1 MKQVCSIFAQMLGQ
15 IPRPTFHK
23 AVLEHGAERHARG
36 FTCWGQFVAM
46 LFCHLAQARSL
57 REICNGL
64 AASEGK
70 LRHVGLA
77 TAPSRSTLAYANEH
91 RPWQLYETV
100 FHQLLGQCQNEARGQ
115 KKFRFK
121 NKLLSID
128 STSIDLCAEIFD
140 WAEYKRTKGAAK
152 LHLVLD
158 NEGYLPCFA
167 VITDGKSHDVTVGRT
182 LRFQR
187 GTIVVMDKGYTDF
200 KWWKQMTEQGVYFV
214 TRLKRDLQY
223 QVLRAR
229 ELPKNSTVRRD
240 VDIRIRPHRQDF
252 ELLLRLVTVW
262 DEDKQEEFTFL
273 TNHLKFGATT
283 IARIYKERWQIE
295 LFFKSLKQ
303 LMRVK
308 TFVGTSANALKTQ
321 LWTAL
326 IAMLL
331 LKFLHLKSTF
341 NWSFSNLVALVRQ
354 QLFVYRDLFPWLD
367 DPYQAPPVLAGMHDV
382 QQELAFEGF
391 SNLDS

>member
-1 MKQVCSIFAQMLGQ
+1 LNRVCSIFAQMLSL
-15 IPRPTFHK
+15 IPCALFAR
-23 AVLEHGAERHARG
+23 AVQEHQAERHARG
-36 FTCWGQFVAM
+36 FTCRGQLVAM
-46 LFCHLAQARSL
+46 LFCHLGQARSL

-70 LRHVGLA
+70 LKHLGIP

-91 RPWQLYETV
+91 RPWELYETV
-100 FHQLLGQCQNEARGQ
+100 FHQLLLQCRSEARGR

-121 NKLLSID
+121 NKLVSVD
-128 STSIDLCAEIFD
+128 STSIDLCAEMYD
-140 WAEYKRTKGAAK
+140 WAQFKRTKGAVK
-152 LHLVLD
+152 LHMVLD

-187 GTIVVMDKGYTDF
+187 GTIVAMDKGYVDYR
-200 KWWKQMTEQGVYFV
+200 WWNQMTEDGVYFV
-214 TRLKRDLQY
+214 TRFKRDLKY
-223 QVLRAR
+223 EVIAER
-229 ELPKNSTVRRD
+229 EVPKNSKVQKD
-240 VDIRIRPHRQDF
+240 IDIRITPDRMDF
-252 ELLLRLVTVW
+252 ALNLRLVTVW
-262 DEDKQEEFTFL
+262 DEEKQEELIFL

-303 LMRVK
+303 LLRVK

-331 LKFLHLKSTF
+331 LKYLHLKSTF
-341 NWSFSNLVALVRQ
+341 GWSFSNLVALVRQ
-354 QLFVYRDLFPWLD
+354 QLFVYRDLYPWLN
-367 DPYQAPPVLAGMHDV
+367 DPYQAPPALAGVHDA
-382 QQELAFEGF
+382 QLALAFG
-391 SNLDS
+391 D